1 MSENTSITSICGP
14 PAEGQTLP
22 NIGSDPNYVFVNDP
36 EFNTIRLFD
45 LDGNIINVNS
55 WIECAHYV
63 QGGWSTNQQTLINS
77 ETTIFYILSAILTSY
92 FLFKIIKNMQK

>member
-1 MSENTSITSICGP
+1 MSENSSVTNICGL
-14 PAEGQTLP
+14 PAEGQALP

-36 EFNTIRLFD
+36 EFTTVRLFD

-63 QGGWSTNQQTLINS
+63 QGGWSSNQQNLVNS
-77 ETTIFYILSAILTSY
+77 EMTIFYILSGILTSY
-92 FLFKIIKNMQK
+92 FLYKIIKNLQK